1 MYCWTLLTGDIHATP
16 FQLGVTSDLA
26 RAMRLCEPYLIS
38 GQAFLGFIEAVRT
51 AMTAHCLDSCYV
63 RTGRTWTGRRNNRNG
78 VTWIERAGDF
88 GLGPVPL
95 LG

>member
-51 AMTAHCLDSCYV
+51 AMMAHCLDSCYV

-78 VTWIERAGDF
+78 VTWIEREGHF
-88 GLGPVPL
+88 GLDPVPL